1 MPRTNCFFVTS
12 TGTEIG
18 KTFVSTKIIDYFL
31 QQSLRIEPLKPILSG
46 FDKKNIKESDS
57 GKLLISCKKKV
68 SLSNISK
75 MTPWLYE
82 NPIAPSLA
90 AKYENKKLIYSDV
103 QKWCKEKKKNSKS
116 DFLLFEGAGGLM
128 VPIERKKNFLDLF
141 KSLKIPVILVV
152 GSYLGTISHTLS
164 ALENLCNYNIR
175 VINIIFNEG
184 VKKNKNNDQNLEL
197 LKKSLKYKVLVRE
210 LSYNSVYH
218 NKQIQKIAKD
228 ILRFFT

>member
-1 MPRTNCFFVTS
+1 M
-12 TGTEIG
+12 
-18 KTFVSTKIIDYFL
+18 KIRNLF
-31 QQSLRIEPLKPILSG
+31 IETY
-46 FDKKNIKESDS
+46 KNGARK
-57 GKLLISCKKKV
+57 
-68 SLSNISK
+68 
-75 MTPWLYE
+75 
-82 NPIAPSLA
+82 
-90 AKYENKKLIYSDV
+90 
-103 QKWCKEKKKNSKS
+103 KKKNSKS

-164 ALENLCNYNIR
+164 ALENLCNNNIQ

-184 VKKNKNNDQNLEL
+184 DKKNKNNDQNLEL

-218 NKQIQKIAKD
+218 DKQVKKIAKD

>member
-1 MPRTNCFFVTS
+1 MPNTKCFFVTS

-31 QQSLRIEPLKPILSG
+31 QHNIRIEPLKPILSG

-57 GKLLISCKKKV
+57 GKLLVSCKKKV
-68 SLSNISK
+68 SFSNIFK

-184 VKKNKNNDQNLEL
+184 DKKNKNNDQNLEL

-210 LSYNSVYH
+210 LSNNSVYH